1 MRRAQNK
8 HREAPRECE
17 IRDGICR
24 AVSRKGSGSS
34 GDLMTQAYTRLLY
47 NHDVES
53 QLVCRYVHVGE
64 DERVAE
70 VCGVVC
76 NICAFVL

>member
-1 MRRAQNK
+1 
-8 HREAPRECE
+8 
-17 IRDGICR
+17 
-24 AVSRKGSGSS
+24 
-34 GDLMTQAYTRLLY
+34 MTQAYTRLLY